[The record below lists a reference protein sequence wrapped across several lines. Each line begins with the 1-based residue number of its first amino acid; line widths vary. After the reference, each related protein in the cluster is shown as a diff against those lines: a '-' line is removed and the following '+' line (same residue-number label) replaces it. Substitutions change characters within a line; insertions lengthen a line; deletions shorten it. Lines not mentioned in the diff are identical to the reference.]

1 VAGFFKK
8 ITESKQVIES
18 LAKLGDE
25 FHSMG
30 PDEFAKYWRENYQV
44 YKDMAKMFK

>member
-1 VAGFFKK
+1 M
-8 ITESKQVIES
+8 TENQQVIAS

-25 FHSMG
+25 FHYMG
-30 PDEFAKYWRENYQV
+30 PDEFAKYWRGEYQV